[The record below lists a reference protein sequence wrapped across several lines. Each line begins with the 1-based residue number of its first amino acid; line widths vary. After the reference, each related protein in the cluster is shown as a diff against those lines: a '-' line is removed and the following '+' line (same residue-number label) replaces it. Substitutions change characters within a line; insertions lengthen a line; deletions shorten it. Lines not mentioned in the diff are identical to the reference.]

1 MDKRLSVYMKYGE
14 KADTCSIFATVCPN
28 HFEMCPIRVVYGRN
42 NLNLVE
48 CSRILVE
55 ILRAR
60 VGRDFIIK
68 THLQLSRRGVKI
80 YQGTAYRIVH
90 TPIEISRRGFT

>member
-1 MDKRLSVYMKYGE
+1 MGKRLSVYMKYGE

-28 HFEMCPIRVVYGRN
+28 FEMCLIRVVYGCN

-55 ILRAR
+55 ILR
-60 VGRDFIIK
+60 
-68 THLQLSRRGVKI
+68 TSRLRFYHK
-80 YQGTAYRIVH
+80 H
-90 TPIEISRRGFT
+90 M